1 MIRLR
6 GIPSAAAEMMLN
18 IHNDIFDVAQ
28 ALLRENNFVIFEE
41 ALVRAG
47 KLRYRKDIQ
56 WQAMRDE
63 LQAHFQ
69 CDVMNISCATF
80 REGCNSKFDALPTLA
95 RVKEFLRK
103 GNGNETAGFGFV
115 HWKRDVTERKIA
127 ARRNTSVGIAKSADH
142 LQMAME
148 QALQITQHA
157 EDAGP

>member
-18 IHNDIFDVAQ
+18 VHNDVFDA
-28 ALLRENNFVIFEE
+28 AKTLLRETNFIIFEE
-41 ALVRAG
+41 ALVRAS
-47 KLRYRKDIQ
+47 KLKHRKDIQ
-56 WQAMRDE
+56 WVAIREE

-80 REGCNSKFDALPTLA
+80 REGVNSKFDPLPTLA
-95 RVKEFLRK
+95 HVREFLRK

-127 ARRNTSVGIAKSADH
+127 ARRKTSVGLTKSADH
-142 LQMAME
+142 LQTAME
-148 QALQITQHA
+148 QALQIEQQTINC
-157 EDAGP
+157 